1 MSTRLGKMTE
11 EEALA
16 RGLPKGA
23 HTYRG
28 IVGGHYDMGGA
39 LQFNI
44 LTLAL
49 GLREHHY
56 LLDIGC
62 GSLRSGRLFIP
73 YLQPGHYYCIE
84 PEMWKVNEGFEN
96 ELGNEIWY
104 VKYPVFSDNEDF
116 ELSTFHYAPDY
127 LQFDYLLAAS
137 IFTHASVA
145 QISKCLSEAKKVMK
159 PESIFVATYLEDTT
173 EWVGDE
179 WNPAPR
185 FYKQETM
192 RGLINAQGLSGH
204 FLDNVRR
211 FEPPEWPEA
220 VTHKWIL
227 IVHPEH
233 EAIEDCIERF
243 K

>member
-11 EEALA
+11 EEAVA
-16 RGLPKGA
+16 RGMPRGS

-28 IVGGHYDMGGA
+28 IVGGHYDLGGA

-73 YLQPGHYYCIE
+73 YLQSGHYYCIE
-84 PEMWKVNEGFEN
+84 PEMWKMEEGLEN
-96 ELGNEIWY
+96 ELGEDILD
-104 VKYPVFSDNEDF
+104 VKEPVFSDNEDF
-116 ELSTFHYAPDY
+116 ELTIFHGP
-127 LQFDYLLAAS
+127 LKFDYLLAAS
-137 IFTHASVA
+137 IFTHASAV
-145 QISKCLSEAKKVMK
+145 QISKCLSEAKKVMGT
-159 PESIFVATYLEDTT
+159 ESIFVATYLEGIT

-192 RGLINAQGLSGH
+192 RGLINAEGLSAH
-204 FLDNVRR
+204 FLDDVQR
-211 FEPPEWPEA
+211 FEPPEWPEI

-227 IVHPEH
+227 IVRPEH
-233 EAIEDCIERF
+233 ETIGDYIERF
-243 K
+243 R